1 MSVAKDQVTS
11 LLERLP
17 NDASIEDIQYHLYVI
32 EKVNHGLES
41 IEKDGGLTQDEVE
54 RRLSKWIIS

>member
-1 MSVAKDQVTS
+1 MSEAKEQVAS

-32 EKVNHGLES
+32 ERVNRGLDS
-41 IEKDGGLTQDEVE
+41 IKKDGGLAQAEVE
-54 RRLSKWIIS
+54 ARLSKWLIS